1 MRVLILFAHP
11 AYERSR
17 INRRLVDAVT
27 GLDGVTVHDLY
38 EAYPD
43 FAIDVEAEQKLLLE
57 HDVIIFHHPLFW
69 YSSPALLKEW
79 QDLVLTHGWAYGA
92 EGTALM
98 GKLFMQTITTGAGV
112 EKYCAENH
120 CAVRSMLLP
129 FEMTAQLC
137 NLRVIAPF
145 AVFGTF
151 NLDPEKDMLAIGEEY
166 RRVVT
171 ALRDESLDLD
181 AAAAAEVTNAAHC
194 TCDLTR

>member
-17 INRRLVDAVT
+17 INRKLVDAVT
-27 GLDGVTVHDLY
+27 GLADVTVHDLY
-38 EAYPD
+38 EVYPD
-43 FAIDVEAEQKLLLE
+43 FAIDVEAEQSLLLE
-57 HDVIIFHHPLFW
+57 HDVVIFQHPLFW

-92 EGTALM
+92 EGTALK
-98 GKLFMQTITTGAGV
+98 GKLFMQTITTGGGAD
-112 EKYCAENH
+112 KYCARSH

-137 NLRVIAPF
+137 NMRVIAPF

-151 NLDPEKDMLAIGEEY
+151 HLDPELDMPAVAQEY
-166 RRVVT
+166 RQVVT
-171 ALRDESLDLD
+171 ALRDGTLDLE
-181 AAAAAEVTNAAHC
+181 AAATAQVTNAAHC
-194 TCDLTR
+194 ACQTHR